1 MLEHSTV
8 IYTRNFDCET
18 PLYDEIMS
26 NLEYIHLLTGS
37 YACELDD
44 GNLSSV
50 KHALMKLKDAF
61 GAKTNFTL
69 EFYLQQIA
77 NATTMTAVKAIV
89 APFWTYPEIEM
100 INLLQLLTA
109 LNRLIKTFDE
119 NKKDIFLLKSK
130 GKAVHVYTRT
140 VKLETEFDS
149 ESLAD
154 ELSASSEKDLSVELK
169 LAEERFSQE
178 NRNIDVLETSYLL
191 EDVIDDIDELDTT
204 KVAIG
209 KFSTPTNPMTPDNPW
224 ILPTKSKP
232 PPTISVAKKDLE
244 SSNPY
249 GVLEY
254 DDEDDNL
261 VNDPI
266 ILENDSTFMQQSLD
280 SAVWI
285 ARRMSRRK
293 G

>member
-1 MLEHSTV
+1 M

-50 KHALMKLKDAF
+50 KQILANLKDAF

-140 VKLETEFDS
+140 VKVETEFDS
-149 ESLAD
+149 KSLSGK
-154 ELSASSEKDLSVELK
+154 LSAASEKDLSIELK
-169 LAEERFSQE
+169 LAKERFSQE
-178 NRNIDVLETSYLL
+178 IRKLDV
-191 EDVIDDIDELDTT
+191 
-204 KVAIG
+204 K
-209 KFSTPTNPMTPDNPW
+209 
-224 ILPTKSKP
+224 
-232 PPTISVAKKDLE
+232 E
-244 SSNPY
+244 S
-249 GVLEY
+249 
-254 DDEDDNL
+254 
-261 VNDPI
+261 
-266 ILENDSTFMQQSLD
+266 
-280 SAVWI
+280 
-285 ARRMSRRK
+285 
-293 G
+293 